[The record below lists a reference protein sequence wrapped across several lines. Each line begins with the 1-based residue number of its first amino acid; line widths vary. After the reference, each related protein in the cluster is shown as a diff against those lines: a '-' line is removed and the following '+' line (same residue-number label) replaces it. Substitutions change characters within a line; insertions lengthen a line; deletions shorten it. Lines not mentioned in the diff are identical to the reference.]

1 MRLTE
6 RRLLR
11 LNDEILRL
19 RREEELAAG
28 ELGFHRH
35 LADDA
40 IRDAVVSD
48 LPVDRAEARGTA
60 KDVARLQ
67 ASLEDAREKIRR
79 LEAKRDRLIA
89 RLQD

>member
-1 MRLTE
+1 MQLTQ

-48 LPVDRAEARGTA
+48 LPEARGTA

>member
-1 MRLTE
+1 VRLTE
-6 RRLLR
+6 RRLLKV
-11 LNDEILRL
+11 NDEILRL
-19 RREEELAAG
+19 RREEELAEG

-48 LPVDRAEARGTA
+48 LPVDRADARETA

-67 ASLEDAREKIRR
+67 AALESVRESIRR
-79 LEAKRDRLIA
+79 LEAKRDRLIDN
-89 RLQD
+89 LQD